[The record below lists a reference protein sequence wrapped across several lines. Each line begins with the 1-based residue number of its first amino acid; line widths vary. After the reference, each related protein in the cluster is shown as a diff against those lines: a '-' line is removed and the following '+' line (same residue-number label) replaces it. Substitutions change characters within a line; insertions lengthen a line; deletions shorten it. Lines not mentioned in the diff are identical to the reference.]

1 MIDITIILITAA
13 SVSVF
18 FIVTGLLMTV
28 FSPRAAVLSR
38 LDKATAV
45 VETTEGQAKKTG
57 LKEDFMWVLGRV
69 GRLLTRGSK
78 LQEIQGNLVKANV
91 MMRAEE
97 YIGLVMLVAVAV
109 YLVVFL
115 LSGSAIVGILAG
127 AVSLFLPGMIVNMK
141 KKKRSAVMTN
151 QLPEALNI
159 ISSGLRAGFSFP
171 QALSVVNREME
182 GPLTQEFS
190 RVLRENRLGKPMD
203 DALHDLMARID
214 NDDLDM
220 LITALLI
227 QRQVGGNLAE
237 VLDNISHT
245 IRERVRIKGEIRSLT
260 AEGKLSAIVISI
272 MPVGVALILSIANPE
287 YISLLIEE
295 TLGLV
300 LIGVAVI
307 MQVVGFIIT
316 WKIVDIDI

>member
-1 MIDITIILITAA
+1 MIDITVILIAAA

-18 FIVTGLLMTV
+18 LIVTGLLLTV
-28 FSPRAAVLSR
+28 FSPRAAVMGR
-38 LDKATAV
+38 LEKATGGGIVA
-45 VETTEGQAKKTG
+45 GQEAKKPG
-57 LKEDFMWVLGRV
+57 LKEDFLWVLGKV
-69 GRLLTRGSK
+69 GRLPARAGR

-97 YIGLVMLVAVAV
+97 FIGLIILVAVAV
-109 YLVVFL
+109 YVVVFL
-115 LSGSAIVGILAG
+115 LSGSAIMGILAS
-127 AVSLFLPGMIVNMK
+127 AVSLFFPGMIVNIK
-141 KKKRSAVMTN
+141 KKRRSAVMTN

-203 DALHDLMARID
+203 DALNDLLARIE

-220 LITALLI
+220 LITALMI

-260 AEGKLSAIVISI
+260 AEGKLSAIII
-272 MPVGVALILSIANPE
+272 GILPVGVALLLSIINPG

-295 TLGLV
+295 TVGWI
-300 LIGVAVI
+300 LIGAAVI
-307 MQVVGFIIT
+307 MQIVGFIIT